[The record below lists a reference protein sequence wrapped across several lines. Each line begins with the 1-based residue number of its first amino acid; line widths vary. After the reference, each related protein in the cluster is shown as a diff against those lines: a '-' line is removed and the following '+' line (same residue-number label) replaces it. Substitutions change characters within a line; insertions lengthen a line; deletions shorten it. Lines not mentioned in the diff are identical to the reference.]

1 MVKGVEWFESQSAV
15 KTAWECRWG
24 ERFGLEFT
32 LWGLMDPFCPDPDP
46 TAIDSRSMCYTLS
59 HMKTT
64 TVRELR
70 NNYSQVLKW
79 VAKGE

>member
-1 MVKGVEWFESQSAV
+1 
-15 KTAWECRWG
+15 
-24 ERFGLEFT
+24 
-32 LWGLMDPFCPDPDP
+32 
-46 TAIDSRSMCYTLS
+46 MCYTLS